1 MRKNLTIG
9 TILVALTL
17 AGFAEAAEI
26 EVKMLNK
33 GTEGPIVFE
42 PALVKVE
49 PGDTV
54 KFIATDKGH
63 NAEAIKTM
71 LPEGATPFVGKI
83 NEEVIVTFDRPGVY
97 GYKCTPHYGMGM
109 VGIVVVGTPDNA
121 EQAKAVVHP
130 GKAKQ
135 TFAKLF
141 DNLAA
146 ARTAAK

>member
-1 MRKNLTIG
+1 MRMNLTFG

-17 AGFAEAAEI
+17 TGFAEAAEI

-33 GTEGPIVFE
+33 GTEGMMVFE
-42 PALVKVE
+42 PALVKIE
-49 PGDTV
+49 PGDSI
-54 KFIATDKGH
+54 KFVATDKGH
-63 NAEAIKTM
+63 NAEAIKAM
-71 LPEGATPFVGKI
+71 MPEGTGLFVGKI
-83 NEEVIVTFDRPGVY
+83 NEELVVTFDRPGVY
-97 GYKCTPHYGMGM
+97 GYKCAPHYGMGM
-109 VGIVVVGTPDNA
+109 VGMIVVGAPDNA

-146 ARTAAK
+146 RTAAK

>member
-1 MRKNLTIG
+1 MRKKLAFS
-9 TILVALTL
+9 TILVALALT
-17 AGFAEAAEI
+17 GFAEAAEI

-33 GTEGPIVFE
+33 GTEGVMVFE
-42 PALVKVE
+42 PALVKIE
-49 PGDTV
+49 RGDSI
-54 KFIATDKGH
+54 KFVATDKGH

-71 LPEGATPFVGKI
+71 LPEGAAPFTGKI
-83 NEEVIVTFDRPGVY
+83 NEELVITFDRPGVY

-109 VGIVVVGTPDNA
+109 VGMVVVGTPDNA
-121 EQAKAVVHP
+121 EQAKAIVHP

-146 ARTAAK
+146 RTAGK